1 MATERS
7 GGGSGLKNYL
17 LSIMFVSGLLSLLPF
32 FLVEKIVIKSSP
44 AYDASSLG
52 EQNID
57 NDNDLV
63 TIANTRRRA
72 ST

>member
-17 LSIMFVSGLLSLLPF
+17 LSIMLVSGLLSLLPF
-32 FLVEKIVIKSSP
+32 FLVEKISKSSP